1 MAEREIEGSCLPSQ
15 LVTDL
20 NRMTLPVPKENE
32 TRPSSCPHF
41 PGSDE
46 SLSDAQIRMESERSF
61 IITSV
66 LRDSMYA
73 QYRLKG
79 MDVNVHVCRVWCVKM
94 FEYKEGMQA
103 HT

>member
-1 MAEREIEGSCLPSQ
+1 
-15 LVTDL
+15 
-20 NRMTLPVPKENE
+20 MTLPDPKENE
-32 TRPSSCPHF
+32 THPSSCPPF
-41 PGSDE
+41 PGSDK

-66 LRDSMYA
+66 SHDPAYA

-94 FEYKEGMQA
+94 FEYKEGLQA